1 MMRARLLIYDGTE
14 EWIAE
19 MRANEFIKPDK
30 LMSFPNGTIRSAEL
44 IDAEI
49 TLVECKLEGDA

>member
-19 MRANEFIKPDK
+19 MRANEFIRPDK
-30 LMSFPNGTIRSAEL
+30 LASFPSGTIRSVEL

-49 TLVECKLEGDA
+49 TLVECKPEAYA